1 MREGVKWYRVSRARS
16 HVWVGSLVVVLLVV
30 AFVSSGFHVVGSA
43 ALAAKIWA
51 FGVVVVEGDEDEEE
65 FFNNLSLAKSAWDC
79 AMVTPTYESKRGLL
93 P

>member
-1 MREGVKWYRVSRARS
+1 MSRARS
-16 HVWVGSLVVVLLVV
+16 HVWVGFLVVVLLVV
-30 AFVSSGFHVVGSA
+30 AFVSSGFHDVGSA